1 MPERETCSRRPHVL
15 NEMRGFVFALKLDNR
30 RKIIREETAMRD
42 KSIYMTNFNIYD
54 VDLENGVE

>member
-1 MPERETCSRRPHVL
+1 
-15 NEMRGFVFALKLDNR
+15 MRGFVFALKLDNR